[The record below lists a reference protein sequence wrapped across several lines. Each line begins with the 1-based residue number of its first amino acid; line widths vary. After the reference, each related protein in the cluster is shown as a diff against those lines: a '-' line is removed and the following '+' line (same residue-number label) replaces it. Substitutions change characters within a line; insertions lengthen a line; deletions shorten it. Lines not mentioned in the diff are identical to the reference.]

1 MLALYV
7 ILFFSILP
15 WSPTIYKPI
24 LVEQFIYYF
33 VLAVILI
40 FVANSAKDIIGR
52 SVGGPHRSAAFT
64 TRARLTR
71 GGWWERPA
79 GRAHYLIKLSLL
91 KKARETARIQQ
102 ESERLLKTML
112 PESIAERC
120 VR

>member
-1 MLALYV
+1 MLDRRPIQLSAMAMLALYV

-52 SVGGPHRSAAFT
+52 SVGEAARPRSP
-64 TRARLTR
+64 RARLTQ
-71 GGWWERPA
+71 GIWGSGWPT
-79 GRAHYLIKLSLL
+79 GH
-91 KKARETARIQQ
+91 T
-102 ESERLLKTML
+102 T
-112 PESIAERC
+112 
-120 VR
+120 